1 MVVIKKP
8 LLVGGGG
15 REEVNDYIPTVTDTC
30 FINRCFSVLLQLFYS
45 PMRDPSAAE
54 NLLTDPEKQAF
65 FLMTNIK
72 MVLVKFITSS
82 EFDPATITESLK
94 RSFYFSV
101 KDWDVLASCFCNGQ
115 ASECDPNVSWI

>member
-1 MVVIKKP
+1 MHD
-8 LLVGGGG
+8 
-15 REEVNDYIPTVTDTC
+15 E
-30 FINRCFSVLLQLFYS
+30 SVAQG
-45 PMRDPSAAE
+45 
-54 NLLTDPEKQAF
+54 LLTDLDKQSF

-101 KDWDVLASCFCNGQ
+101 SDWDVLASCFCNGQ
-115 ASECDPNVSWI
+115 ASECDPNVSLV